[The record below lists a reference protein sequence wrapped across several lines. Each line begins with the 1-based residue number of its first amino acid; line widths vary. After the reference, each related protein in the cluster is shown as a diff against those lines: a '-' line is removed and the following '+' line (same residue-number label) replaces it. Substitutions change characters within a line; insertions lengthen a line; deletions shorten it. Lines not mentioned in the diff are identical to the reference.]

1 MTKKLKKGTPRRVLV
16 TGATTP
22 IGERLCRALLEDDRI
37 EHVLAIGP
45 KKGAD
50 SMPFGQ
56 NDKLTYKQF
65 DLSRNRH
72 VRQML
77 FGIAKDLKIDVIM
90 HLSMHRSMTAKGARV
105 HALNVDSLRSII
117 ELSGRHPTIKRLI
130 FKSDVAVYQVQRDLP
145 VLITES
151 HPLNMGGGAPQWV
164 RDRVEADVL
173 ACTHMGLSPLEITV
187 LRTAEVLAP
196 GTGSQLFDFLSS
208 PVCFKPLGYDPMLNL
223 LSLND
228 VVRALS
234 MACFAKQSTTIV
246 NIPGADTMPLSSCIE
261 RWGRISIP
269 LPGLALTPVYKARQR
284 LRGTEF
290 SYGANRRRFHY
301 AAVLDGSRAEDQ
313 FSYKPEH
320 PIHWPSSLS

>member
-1 MTKKLKKGTPRRVLV
+1 MTTKRKKKPLRRVLV

-22 IGERLCRALLEDDRI
+22 IGERLCRSLLADDRVG
-37 EHVLAIGP
+37 HVLAIGP
-45 KKGAD
+45 ESGAE
-50 SMPFGQ
+50 SMPFAH
-56 NDKLTYKQF
+56 DDRLTYRQF

-72 VRQML
+72 VRRML
-77 FGIAKDLKIDVIM
+77 FGIAKELEIEVIM
-90 HLSMHRSMTAKGARV
+90 HISMHRSMTARGSRV
-105 HALNVDSLRSII
+105 HALNVDSLRSMID
-117 ELSGRHPTIKRLI
+117 LSGRHPTIKRLVLR
-130 FKSDVAVYQVQRDLP
+130 SDVAVYQVQRDLP

-196 GTGSQLFDFLSS
+196 GTGSQLFDFLGS
-208 PVCFKPLGYDPMLNL
+208 PVCFRPLGYDPMLNL

-228 VVRALS
+228 AVRALE
-234 MACFAKQSTTIV
+234 MACFARQSTTIV
-246 NIPGADTMPLSSCIE
+246 NIPGADTLPLSSCIE
-261 RWGRISIP
+261 RWGRVSVPIP
-269 LPGLALTPVYKARQR
+269 GFALAPLYKARQR

-301 AAVLDGSRAEDQ
+301 AAVPDGTRAAEQ
-313 FSYKPEH
+313 FGYEPEL
-320 PIHWPSSLS
+320 PIHWPSPLS